1 MKQIFLF
8 ITILLMLL
16 SQGCGQPPSPA
27 FSRINDMNAPYV
39 NKHFTILPPL
49 SKEGG
54 IWIFA
59 DNYST
64 KYFLFDVL
72 EGETRRSWVSYQV
85 DIYYQST
92 ESDRGIN
99 AIKNKDAQYLVD
111 ISKYYQNLEYI
122 KYSSING
129 YPAIEVCRNADR
141 NEPNTIFKEKR
152 YKFYIRTKTGK
163 VKQITLT
170 YLSILRK
177 KLPSELQQYHYGF
190 EDLERLVQKSLQ
202 SFTITDED
210 I

>member
-1 MKQIFLF
+1 MWILF
-8 ITILLMLL
+8 DYHSTK
-16 SQGCGQPPSPA
+16 A
-27 FSRINDMNAPYV
+27 FSFHV
-39 NKHFTILPPL
+39 F
-49 SKEGG
+49 
-54 IWIFA
+54 
-59 DNYST
+59 
-64 KYFLFDVL
+64 

-152 YKFYIRTKTGK
+152 YKFYVRTKTGK
-163 VKQITLT
+163 VKQITVT
-170 YLSILRK
+170 YLSVLRP
-177 KLPSELQQYHYGF
+177 KLPPELQQYHYGF
-190 EDLERLVQKSLQ
+190 EDLERLVQ
-202 SFTITDED
+202 
-210 I
+210 